1 MSMYIWMA
9 VTPDEYELPIALE
22 DSSAKLAELLGISAS
37 TVRGSE
43 FRDRSGELCGMR
55 FVKVRNDDEDSISD

>member
-22 DSSAKLAELLGISAS
+22 DSARKLADLIGVSES
-37 TVRGSE
+37 TVKGSE
-43 FRDRSGELCGMR
+43 LRDRDGHICGVKY
-55 FVKVRNDDEDSISD
+55 VKVRNTDEDHDSD